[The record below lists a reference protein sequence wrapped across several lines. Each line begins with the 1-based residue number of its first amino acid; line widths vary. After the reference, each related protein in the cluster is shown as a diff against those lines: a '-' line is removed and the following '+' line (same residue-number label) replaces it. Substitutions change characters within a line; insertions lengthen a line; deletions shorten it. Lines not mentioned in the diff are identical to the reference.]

1 MRIYM
6 CVHLCV
12 YTLQLSPNLNN
23 IFLFIAVTEEIS
35 LSAHSTILILFLP
48 AVRDLNF
55 LLTHSFVWLIDPH
68 KSKTSSNYLRI
79 WDYGSYRRVHRGF
92 WLRWQP
98 WLLDS
103 RPADFVFPTFL
114 GDSLAFLLF
123 FFFVNSSSPCNNYK
137 KYIFARVFFF
147 GISFFPL
154 HSYFSVLTLYIKN
167 YLVFFV
173 SPRGTFSGICT
184 FWL

>member
-55 LLTHSFVWLIDPH
+55 LLTHSFV
-68 KSKTSSNYLRI
+68 
-79 WDYGSYRRVHRGF
+79 
-92 WLRWQP
+92 
-98 WLLDS
+98 
-103 RPADFVFPTFL
+103 
-114 GDSLAFLLF
+114 
-123 FFFVNSSSPCNNYK
+123 
-137 KYIFARVFFF
+137 
-147 GISFFPL
+147 
-154 HSYFSVLTLYIKN
+154 
-167 YLVFFV
+167 
-173 SPRGTFSGICT
+173 
-184 FWL
+184 

>member
-79 WDYGSYRRVHRGF
+79 WDYGSYRRVHRGSGCDGNPDC
-92 WLRWQP
+92 WTVAQL
-98 WLLDS
+98 
-103 RPADFVFPTFL
+103 T
-114 GDSLAFLLF
+114 LF
-123 FFFVNSSSPCNNYK
+123 FQLFLVTHLPFCCFSFSLTPAHLVTIIKSTYLL
-137 KYIFARVFFF
+137 VFFF
-147 GISFFPL
+147 
-154 HSYFSVLTLYIKN
+154 SV
-167 YLVFFV
+167 
-173 SPRGTFSGICT
+173 
-184 FWL
+184 

>member
-1 MRIYM
+1 MRAFVCIYP
-6 CVHLCV
+6 
-12 YTLQLSPNLNN
+12 SAISNLNN

-123 FFFVNSSSPCNNYK
+123 FFSLTPAHLVTIIKSTYLL
-137 KYIFARVFFF
+137 VFFF
-147 GISFFPL
+147 RYKFFPL
-154 HSYFSVLTLYIKN
+154 HSYFLCWRFT
-167 YLVFFV
+167 
-173 SPRGTFSGICT
+173 
-184 FWL
+184 